1 MAFPQARIVHVVRHP
16 LDVCVSM
23 MSSNVT
29 LGFNC
34 GYRAE
39 DAAHHLASVYDLF
52 EHYRRELDLGDYVL
66 KYEALVADQAGETRK
81 LLDYLGLPFEQ
92 ATLRSSLNEGS
103 LNRHRHYAQQ
113 LKPYVSRV
121 KAMMTTY
128 GYE

>member
-1 MAFPQARIVHVVRHP
+1 
-16 LDVCVSM
+16 

-34 GYRAE
+34 GYRVE
-39 DAAHHLASVYDLF
+39 DAAHHVAAVYDLF

-66 KYEALVADQAGETRK
+66 QYEALIADQAGETRK
-81 LLDYLGLPFEQ
+81 LLDYLGLPVEPTYVR
-92 ATLRSSLNEGS
+92 ATLNDGS

-121 KAMMTTY
+121 RAMMAAY
-128 GYE
+128 RYE